1 MHLSFSSLYFNFFV
15 WGGGRRG
22 ERGGGGVGGPFLE
35 VLWPSELLC
44 HLRGK

>member
-22 ERGGGGVGGPFLE
+22 EGGGGVGGPFLE

-44 HLRGK
+44 HLHGK